1 MAEKDWNEELLMGE
15 PSIDAQHRELFSLLR
30 ELGNAITAGHADEL
44 VERMLEEILGYAS
57 VHFHDEE
64 ALMAEVGYPGIASQQ
79 AAHSE
84 FASDATRMTQEW
96 AAGTGVASEDLYE
109 YLYTWVVQHVETM
122 DLLLARFLAAER
134 DAASRTGLSAKPSA

>member
-1 MAEKDWNEELLMGE
+1 MKDWNQELLTGE
-15 PSIDAQHRELFSLLR
+15 PSIDTQHRELFALLE
-30 ELGNAITAGHADEL
+30 ELGAAITAGRGDEL

-64 ALMAEVGYPGIASQQ
+64 ALMAAVGYPGIASQQ
-79 AAHSE
+79 AAHSA
-84 FASDATRMTQEW
+84 FAADATRMTHEW

-134 DAASRTGLSAKPSA
+134 EAIDAG